1 MATKDDNN
9 GSLPRG
15 ATSLYD
21 FDGNGGNNEQNN
33 PPVNEQPASNNNG
46 NAPAP
51 QTPAVATPP
60 LRKDPYEG
68 FSGSNYGELEDF
80 IRGQMKDVKV
90 ETPEERKKRERRE
103 KVEGAINGIA
113 DMGMALGNLF
123 FTTQY
128 APNAYNP
135 QNSLSQKYQERM
147 DKAKAEREK
156 DHDRYMNYALTLGK
170 LKDADRNFNFSVA
183 QARQQQQNWQDA
195 FDAGRKDRADDVAYR
210 DKVYQ
215 AGRDDRKEDV
225 QWRKDRAAVEDDH
238 WTKNFNES
246 VRQFKVNSSMQ
257 RQSLNLQAQRLQM
270 ERESNSA
277 TYTLG
282 EGNGKVSVPKSAINS
297 LNFAAVY
304 NSLPSQYQSA
314 PREPVMSTDAFGH
327 TVQAT
332 DPKTGK
338 LLWKEPDAEAMAIA
352 VGAYLGDQSVPTSDK
367 TATRTA
373 LSQLGKKSGGN
384 NRTMPGVN

>member
-1 MATKDDNN
+1 MVKINS
-9 GSLPRG
+9 GSSIPRG
-15 ATSLYD
+15 ATSFYD
-21 FDGNGGNNEQNN
+21 FDGSSDNDGQNT
-33 PPVNEQPASNNNG
+33 PPAHDTPSPPTPATENKDNT
-46 NAPAP
+46 PAP

-68 FSGSNYGELEDF
+68 FTGSNYGELEDF
-80 IRGQMKDVKV
+80 IRDQMKDVKM

-103 KVEGAINGIA
+103 KIEGAINGIA

-156 DHDRYMNYALTLGK
+156 DKDRYMNYALTLGK

-183 QARQQQQNWQDA
+183 QARQQQQNWQDT

-246 VRQFKVNSSMQ
+246 VRQFKVSSSLQ

-304 NSLPSQYQSA
+304 NSLPKNYRTAQ
-314 PREPVMSTDAFGH
+314 G
-327 TVQAT
+327 
-332 DPKTGK
+332 DPIQDKLGNITGYAQ
-338 LLWKEPDAEAMAIA
+338 PDAEAMAIA

-373 LSQLGKKSGGN
+373 LSQLGKKSGGK